1 MNDNRD
7 WIDVL
12 RERLLDHEEPVPEG
26 LFERIM
32 STLEARKKA
41 RRRRLVLLWST
52 AAAAA
57 VAVGIFAGVNLVDNS
72 VDNSEFIAQDSQEHR
87 ASEPQTPSSS
97 VDIVEVPV
105 SSGKL
110 IAFNVTP
117 TPSRTAAATTG
128 EDLPASEPVLS
139 EPEPIQKDEPE

>member
-87 ASEPQTPSSS
+87 ASEP
-97 VDIVEVPV
+97 
-105 SSGKL
+105 
-110 IAFNVTP
+110 
-117 TPSRTAAATTG
+117 
-128 EDLPASEPVLS
+128 
-139 EPEPIQKDEPE
+139 